1 MGATGSGKTI
11 LTALVP
17 RLYDVTDGRI
27 TLDGVDLRDFT
38 LEKLRSLVA
47 TAFEEPTLFSMSARE
62 NLTLGRSEATE
73 AEIAEA
79 LGVAQADF
87 ALDLPWGLETRIG
100 EQGMSLSGGQRQRLA
115 LARAVLAQP
124 RVLVLDDTLSALDVH
139 TEKLVEEALRRVLA
153 ETTGLVVAHRAS
165 TVLLADRVALLQ
177 RGTITDV
184 GTHRELLDTV
194 PAYRELLAADA
205 DLEGARVM
213 TTNGTEQAWR
223 GVAADGMAD
232 EEMTAATSARLATRS
247 RRLLT
252 DLLRP
257 YSKAIKWLIVI
268 VVLEN
273 AARLSIPYLV
283 KVGIDSGIPPIR
295 EDDNL
300 EPLLLIVGIV
310 LFATITQAV
319 TRNLFLVRSGIIG
332 QDLLFEIRQRVFRH
346 FQRLS
351 PAFHDKYTS
360 GRVISRQTSDVDAIY
375 EMLEG
380 GFDGLVTAALTLVGT
395 AALLLFLDVKLGLVA
410 LLCGPLLAWLTNWFR
425 KSSAKTYRVTR
436 EKVALVI
443 VHFVESMGGIR
454 AVQAFR
460 REPRNQEIFDDV
472 NEQYR
477 VANLAAFRLVAWFMP
492 GIKLIGNVT
501 IAVVLLYGG
510 YLAYHGQVTVGVL
523 AAFLLYLRQFFEP
536 MQEIS
541 QFYNT
546 FQSASAA
553 LEKLSGVLEEEPGV
567 PEPTDP
573 TPLPD
578 PRGELTFDHVDF
590 EYVAGVP
597 VLPGLDLT
605 VPAGQTLALVGTTG
619 AGKTTLAK
627 LATRFYDPTGGR
639 VLLDGVDLRQ
649 LTDETLHRAIVM
661 VTQENYLFS
670 GSIADNIRFGRPG
683 AGIEEVVEAATA
695 LGADGFIRELPHG
708 YETEVS
714 NRGGVLSAG
723 QRQLVAFARAFLADP
738 AVLILDEATSSL
750 DVPSE
755 RLVQKALRTILA
767 GRTAVIIAHRLS
779 TVEIADRVLVM
790 EHGRIIEDGAPADL
804 IAGGEGRFS
813 DLHQAWVD
821 SLA

>member
-1 MGATGSGKTI
+1 
-11 LTALVP
+11 
-17 RLYDVTDGRI
+17 
-27 TLDGVDLRDFT
+27 
-38 LEKLRSLVA
+38 
-47 TAFEEPTLFSMSARE
+47 MS
-62 NLTLGRSEATE
+62 
-73 AEIAEA
+73 
-79 LGVAQADF
+79 Q
-87 ALDLPWGLETRIG
+87 
-100 EQGMSLSGGQRQRLA
+100 
-115 LARAVLAQP
+115 
-124 RVLVLDDTLSALDVH
+124 
-139 TEKLVEEALRRVLA
+139 
-153 ETTGLVVAHRAS
+153 
-165 TVLLADRVALLQ
+165 
-177 RGTITDV
+177 
-184 GTHRELLDTV
+184 
-194 PAYRELLAADA
+194 
-205 DLEGARVM
+205 
-213 TTNGTEQAWR
+213 TEQAWR

-232 EEMTAATSARLATRS
+232 EDMTAETSTRLATRS
-247 RRLLT
+247 RRLLK

-257 YSKAIKWLIVI
+257 YATAIRWLVLIVVI
-268 VVLEN
+268 EN

-295 EDDNL
+295 ENDNL
-300 EPLLLIVGIV
+300 EPLLMIVGAV
-310 LFATITQAV
+310 LVAAITQAV
-319 TRNLFLVRSGIIG
+319 TRNLFLVRSGTIG
-332 QDLLFEIRQRVFRH
+332 QDVLFQIRQRVFRH

-351 PAFHDKYTS
+351 PAFHDSYTS

-375 EMLEG
+375 EMLES

-410 LLCGPLLAWLTNWFR
+410 LVCGPFLAWLTNWFR
-425 KSSAKTYRVTR
+425 KSSAKSYRVTR

-477 VANLAAFRLVAWFMP
+477 AANLVAFRLVAWFMP
-492 GIKLIGNVT
+492 GIRLIGNIT

-510 YLAYHGQVTVGVL
+510 YLAFHGEVTVGVL

-567 PEPTDP
+567 AEPKDP
-573 TPLPD
+573 VPLPD
-578 PRGELTFDHVDF
+578 PQGALTFDHVDF
-590 EYVAGVP
+590 EYVEGVP
-597 VLPGLDLT
+597 VLPDLDLA

-627 LATRFYDPTGGR
+627 LATRFYDPIGGR
-639 VLLDGVDLRQ
+639 VLLDGVDLRD
-649 LTDETLHRAIVM
+649 LSDESLHRAVVM

-695 LGADGFIRELPHG
+695 LGADGFIRELPEG
-708 YETEVS
+708 YDTQVS

-723 QRQLVAFARAFLADP
+723 QRQLIAFARAFLADP

-750 DVPSE
+750 DIPSE

-767 GRTAVIIAHRLS
+767 GRTSVIIAHRLS

-790 EHGRIIEDGAPADL
+790 EHGRIVEDGSP
-804 IAGGEGRFS
+804 GRARRRRRGPVLRPPPGL
-813 DLHQAWVD
+813 DRLTC
-821 SLA
+821 LTTTRPPC

>member
-1 MGATGSGKTI
+1 
-11 LTALVP
+11 
-17 RLYDVTDGRI
+17 
-27 TLDGVDLRDFT
+27 
-38 LEKLRSLVA
+38 
-47 TAFEEPTLFSMSARE
+47 
-62 NLTLGRSEATE
+62 
-73 AEIAEA
+73 
-79 LGVAQADF
+79 
-87 ALDLPWGLETRIG
+87 
-100 EQGMSLSGGQRQRLA
+100 
-115 LARAVLAQP
+115 
-124 RVLVLDDTLSALDVH
+124 
-139 TEKLVEEALRRVLA
+139 
-153 ETTGLVVAHRAS
+153 
-165 TVLLADRVALLQ
+165 
-177 RGTITDV
+177 
-184 GTHRELLDTV
+184 
-194 PAYRELLAADA
+194 
-205 DLEGARVM
+205 
-213 TTNGTEQAWR
+213 
-223 GVAADGMAD
+223 
-232 EEMTAATSARLATRS
+232 
-247 RRLLT
+247 
-252 DLLRP
+252 
-257 YSKAIKWLIVI
+257 
-268 VVLEN
+268 
-273 AARLSIPYLV
+273 
-283 KVGIDSGIPPIR
+283 
-295 EDDNL
+295 
-300 EPLLLIVGIV
+300 
-310 LFATITQAV
+310 
-319 TRNLFLVRSGIIG
+319 
-332 QDLLFEIRQRVFRH
+332 
-346 FQRLS
+346 
-351 PAFHDKYTS
+351 
-360 GRVISRQTSDVDAIY
+360 
-375 EMLEG
+375 MLES

-410 LLCGPLLAWLTNWFR
+410 LLCGPFLAWLTNWFR
-425 KSSAKTYRVTR
+425 KSSARGYRVTR

-492 GIKLIGNVT
+492 GIRLIGNVT

-510 YLAYHGQVTVGVL
+510 YLAFHGEVTVGVL

-573 TPLPD
+573 TPLPH

-597 VLPGLDLT
+597 VLPDLDLI

-649 LTDETLHRAIVM
+649 LTDETLHRAVVM
-661 VTQENYLFS
+661 VTQENYLFT

-755 RLVQKALRTILA
+755 RLVQRALKTILA

-790 EHGRIIEDGAPADL
+790 EHGRIVEDGSPADL
-804 IAGGEGRFS
+804 VDGGEGRFS
-813 DLHQAWVD
+813 DLHRAWID